1 MFLIIAFLGGMI
13 SLLSP
18 CTLPVIPLLFAG
30 FQGQRR
36 HILALLAGMIV
47 MFTLVALV
55 ATAASNWIAQ
65 ATIAGRWV
73 ALVVLAIAA
82 LALIFPT
89 FAQRIAGPA
98 VSAGNL
104 LNTRS
109 GQTRG
114 TLSAFLAGLAVGLL
128 WSPCAGPILGAI
140 FSLNI
145 AGHSAI
151 ATGALLAAYGSG
163 CALMLGLLVIGGR
176 ALMAPLRARSALME
190 RLRKGAGVVML
201 ATVAFN
207 ATGMTSVL
215 KGANGVADRLE
226 NSLLTLAKP
235 ATAPVKLQ
243 PVAMTEPSSQLPS
256 LSGGTGWV
264 NGDPVTS
271 DSLRGKVVLID
282 FWTWDCINCQ
292 HTLPH
297 VRDWAQKYQAQGLVV
312 IGVHTPEYPWE
323 KPLASVQKAVTKWQ
337 SPYRVV
343 TDNNYKIWNA
353 FGNQYWPAHYYFDA
367 KGQLRYTS
375 FGEGNYDQQEKVI
388 QQLLKEARS

>member
-243 PVAMTEPSSQLPS
+243 PVVMTEPSSQLPS
-256 LSGGTGWV
+256 LSGGTGWI

-337 SPYRVV
+337 LPYRVV

>member
-337 SPYRVV
+337 LPYRVV